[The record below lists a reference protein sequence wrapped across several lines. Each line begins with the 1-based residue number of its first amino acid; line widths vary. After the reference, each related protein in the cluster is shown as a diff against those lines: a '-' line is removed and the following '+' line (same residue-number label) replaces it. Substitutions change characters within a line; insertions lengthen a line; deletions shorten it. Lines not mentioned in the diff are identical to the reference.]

1 MRFGLVLPIQSTTE
15 DLASLW
21 AESVDEVGEAERAG
35 FDVVCLPEFHQARTP
50 VLISPTL
57 LGAQLLAVTT
67 RIRFAPA
74 VLCGPLH
81 HPVRLAEDFAMLDH
95 TSGGR
100 AVLGIGIG
108 HQPPDFAA
116 YGVDR
121 ATRSTR
127 TDEVL
132 EVFHRCFG
140 ADPFTFRGQ
149 HFDLDVTVPLT
160 TSTGRRPEVWVG
172 AHSRSGLDR
181 AARFGDL
188 WLSDPQRDVDTI
200 AVLAGRYAE
209 ACDRHGSTPRVG
221 LFREAFIGD
230 SLDDCEKRWG
240 EHAVAVHRLY
250 YNVGVYRSV
259 FEPWV
264 DDVRNRSDF
273 TFERLAPGRFLV
285 GSGAD
290 IREQVVQWAELTGAE
305 LIVLRLR
312 HPGGPGHDATVEA
325 IRRFG
330 EEVVAPCA

>member
-1 MRFGLVLPIQSTTE
+1 MRFGLILPIQSTTD

-21 AESVDEVGEAERAG
+21 AQLVDEVREAERAG

-50 VLISPTL
+50 VLMSPML

-81 HPVRLAEDFAMLDH
+81 HPVQLAEELAMLDH

-116 YGVDR
+116 YGIDR
-121 ATRSTR
+121 DTRSTR

-132 EVFHRCFG
+132 DVFHRCFG
-140 ADPFTFRGQ
+140 AEPFRFRGE
-149 HFDLDVTVPLT
+149 HFDLDVTAPLT

-172 AHSRSGLDR
+172 AHSRAGFDR
-181 AARFGDL
+181 AARSGDL

-209 ACDRHGSTPRVG
+209 ACERYGSTPRVG

-230 SLDDCEKRWG
+230 SRDDCEKRWG
-240 EHAVAVHRLY
+240 DHALAVHRLY

-264 DDVRNRSDF
+264 DEVRDRADF
-273 TFERLAPGRFLV
+273 TFGRLAPGRFLV

-290 IREQVVQWAELTGAE
+290 IREQVAQWAELTGAE
-305 LIVLRLR
+305 LIAMRLR

-330 EEVVAPCA
+330 EEVIGPCA